1 MGFLNK
7 IFTEQKPVFQSSNYD
22 FPVDDLEVLKKNLKL
37 EEEAL
42 KKTISQNFNFENDH
56 KIDEIKNLMKVKID
70 EKHHEYHRNNA
81 SNSKRFHDMEIMLG
95 IDEIEILKDKKRG
108 GNHSTSYH
116 QKLNQLLNISL
127 RIMLLILCIVKPYKR
142 SY

>member
-42 KKTISQNFNFENDH
+42 KKTISQNFNFKNDH
-56 KIDEIKNLMKVKID
+56 KIAEIKNLMKAKID
-70 EKHHEYHRNNA
+70 EKHHENHR
-81 SNSKRFHDMEIMLG
+81 
-95 IDEIEILKDKKRG
+95 
-108 GNHSTSYH
+108 
-116 QKLNQLLNISL
+116 LNFQVQFLERDL
-127 RIMLLILCIVKPYKR
+127 R
-142 SY
+142 

>member
-56 KIDEIKNLMKVKID
+56 KIAEIKNLMKAKID

-81 SNSKRFHDMEIMLG
+81 SDSNRFHDMEIKLG
-95 IDEIEILKDKKRG
+95 VDEMEILKDGFEHDLDEKLTHFKTEISDQKKTNCR
-108 GNHSTSYH
+108 NR
-116 QKLNQLLNISL
+116 KFDKI
-127 RIMLLILCIVKPYKR
+127 I
-142 SY
+142 